1 MARPKALW
9 ASTST
14 HTQGGVATY
23 VVAMQHTPLWADW
36 DIRHVATHRDGSAVT
51 KVVAF
56 ARGAALFV
64 IELIRFRP
72 NVIHLHSSAGASFVR
87 KCILFW
93 VSQLASVPVIVHMHG
108 SRFTEY
114 YATSSAPLRAV
125 IRATLR
131 RAGAVVALGETW
143 GRRLRAMA
151 PGARVV
157 VIPNGVAL
165 GHRVPQPDGSE
176 PVQVVFLGRIGDH
189 KGTFVLLDAWAKLA
203 REFETLGGRPRANL
217 TIAGD
222 GEVERARECVEDLDL
237 QETVTVHGW
246 LHHDEVDALLDRGHV
261 LVLPSRNEGQPM
273 AVLEAMAR
281 GLCVV
286 ATGVGGL
293 SEMIGDGCG
302 VVISPDDVKQ
312 LVAALRQAVFDD
324 DERERFGAG
333 AYRRIQT
340 EFGSRIVAQRVD
352 ALYRELIR

>member
-1 MARPKALW
+1 MARRRVLW

-14 HTQGGVATY
+14 RTQGGVATY
-23 VVAMQHTPLWADW
+23 VVAMQHSPLWTDW
-36 DIRHVATHRDGSAVT
+36 DIRHVATHRDGSALA
-51 KVVAF
+51 KLLAF
-56 ARGAALFV
+56 VGGATLFV

-72 NVIHLHSSAGASFVR
+72 NVIHLHSSAGASFIR

-93 VSQLASVPVIVHMHG
+93 IAQLGGVPTIVHMHG

-114 YATSSAPLRAV
+114 YADSAAPFRAF

-131 RAGAVVALGETW
+131 RAGAVVALGEAW
-143 GRRLRAMA
+143 GARLRIVA
-151 PGARVV
+151 PSANVV
-157 VIPNGVAL
+157 VIPNGVSQGDPVA
-165 GHRVPQPDGSE
+165 QPEDGE
-176 PVQVVFLGRIGDH
+176 PVQIVFLGRIGDH

-203 REFETLGGRPRANL
+203 RELETLSGRPRAAL

-222 GEVERARECVEDLDL
+222 GEVERARRCVEDLDL
-237 QETVTVHGW
+237 EETVTVHGW
-246 LHHDEVDALLDRGHV
+246 LPHHEVDNLLDRGHV

-281 GLCVV
+281 GLCVI

-293 SEMIGDGCG
+293 TEMIGDGCG
-302 VVISPDDVKQ
+302 VIVPPDDVEE
-312 LVAALRQAVFDD
+312 LVAALREAVFDD
-324 DERERFGAG
+324 DERERYGAA

-340 EFGSRIVAQRVD
+340 QFDSPIVAQQVD